1 LRKLRE
7 RFVRARSG
15 VDTPTTSPADRYG
28 GANAWMCNSRTCGIQ
43 GNPNRMI
50 ETLKQAGMIVV
61 LLLLAEGLFAFS
73 RALGHGGGPGA
84 KAAVIGEFLA
94 GAVLCSSA
102 LILLYSLGIRDEK

>member
-1 LRKLRE
+1 
-7 RFVRARSG
+7 
-15 VDTPTTSPADRYG
+15 
-28 GANAWMCNSRTCGIQ
+28 
-43 GNPNRMI
+43 MI

-84 KAAVIGEFLA
+84 KAAVMAEFIA

-102 LILLYSLGIRDEK
+102 LILLYSLGIRDEE